1 MGPRLPFTAV
11 EPQRILSDRYVLIS
25 HLARGGMADVYVAED
40 RRLGRQVAVKIL
52 HDQYA
57 ASEAFVERFRRE
69 AQAAANLTHSGV
81 VAVHDSGEEDG
92 TYFMVMELVQGRNLR
107 DIVRT
112 EGALLPRRVAEIG
125 VEVASAL
132 AAAHA
137 QGVVHRDVKPAN
149 ILLTPNGSVKV
160 ADFGIARAFD
170 DTDQLTRTG
179 AVIGTATYFSP
190 EQAQGFSADARSDL
204 YSLGVVLYELLTGQ
218 PPFSGESAIA
228 VALQHVDKVP
238 TPPSELNPRVPRS
251 LETVVLRTLAKNP
264 DDRYQTADD
273 LARDLKLLLA
283 GQVPAVI
290 PEQDA
295 PTRVMAAAGAGGA
308 PSAPPP
314 PVTPPPES
322 EPAYREPGKLDSS
335 TIAIG
340 ILAAAALLGLGIILL
355 IRLIG
360 PGGDGRIEIPGVRG
374 QTVAV
379 ARATLEDLGFVVD
392 EDTVADAEVEAGLV
406 AGTDPAAGERLERG
420 GLVTLQVSQ
429 GPADIPVPSV
439 VDRRQVDAE
448 SLIREAGLEVG
459 EVTFEASATVPADF
473 VMAQDPAAGVLVTA
487 NHPVDLV
494 VSVGTDALIVPNVL
508 NRSEQDALFA
518 LTQVGFGQGQIVI
531 ERRPHGTVPEGF
543 VIETVPAAG
552 EIVPVSGTIT
562 LYISEGAVPTAVP
575 SVIGMPAEDATEL
588 LTGFGFQPV
597 TGSPVTVAW
606 NDPNAGRVAEQ
617 NPAAGQ
623 ILEFGSQVTIRV
635 GQAATDG
642 PVPDVVG
649 GTESS
654 ARQAIESDG
663 FVFARG
669 ADTILAPGD
678 PNIGR
683 VVTQSPTAGSIR
695 PIGSTVTVS
704 IGVEGAV
711 VPNLFTGGAGACTTA
726 VTQAVAQQR
735 ITSAELTMSAS
746 TLPPSQDEYFLKWD
760 SGENQFDPATRPECE
775 GRTVSQSPAP
785 GAIVAKG
792 SSVAVQ
798 FDPVLAPAAA
808 DIYGRTFV
816 SVRDAYRGGNPAHPT
831 ALELIQQ
838 GECTSGTH
846 PDGTI
851 GQIEPKPTQPI
862 VLIDGKYTLRYW
874 IVAAAGSACVP

>member
-81 VAVHDSGEEDG
+81 VAVHDWGEEDG

-459 EVTFEASATVPADF
+459 EVTFEASA
-473 VMAQDPAAGVLVTA
+473 
-487 NHPVDLV
+487 
-494 VSVGTDALIVPNVL
+494 
-508 NRSEQDALFA
+508 RS
-518 LTQVGFGQGQIVI
+518 
-531 ERRPHGTVPEGF
+531 P
-543 VIETVPAAG
+543 
-552 EIVPVSGTIT
+552 
-562 LYISEGAVPTAVP
+562 PT
-575 SVIGMPAEDATEL
+575 S
-588 LTGFGFQPV
+588 
-597 TGSPVTVAW
+597 
-606 NDPNAGRVAEQ
+606 
-617 NPAAGQ
+617 
-623 ILEFGSQVTIRV
+623 
-635 GQAATDG
+635 
-642 PVPDVVG
+642 
-649 GTESS
+649 
-654 ARQAIESDG
+654 
-663 FVFARG
+663 
-669 ADTILAPGD
+669 
-678 PNIGR
+678 
-683 VVTQSPTAGSIR
+683 
-695 PIGSTVTVS
+695 
-704 IGVEGAV
+704 
-711 VPNLFTGGAGACTTA
+711 
-726 VTQAVAQQR
+726 
-735 ITSAELTMSAS
+735 
-746 TLPPSQDEYFLKWD
+746 
-760 SGENQFDPATRPECE
+760 
-775 GRTVSQSPAP
+775 
-785 GAIVAKG
+785 
-792 SSVAVQ
+792 
-798 FDPVLAPAAA
+798 
-808 DIYGRTFV
+808 
-816 SVRDAYRGGNPAHPT
+816 
-831 ALELIQQ
+831 
-838 GECTSGTH
+838 
-846 PDGTI
+846 
-851 GQIEPKPTQPI
+851 
-862 VLIDGKYTLRYW
+862 
-874 IVAAAGSACVP
+874 

>member
-1 MGPRLPFTAV
+1 MDPRLPFTAV
-11 EPQRILSDRYVLIS
+11 EPQRVLSDRYVLIS

-149 ILLTPNGSVKV
+149 ILLTANGSVKV

-190 EQAQGFSADARSDL
+190 EQAQGHSADARSDI

-218 PPFSGESAIA
+218 APFAGESAIA
-228 VALQHVDKVP
+228 VAVQHVEKAP
-238 TPPSELNPRVPRS
+238 TPPSELNPQVPRS
-251 LETVVLRTLAKNP
+251 LEAVVLRALAKNP
-264 DDRYQTADD
+264 DDRYQTADA

-283 GQVPAVI
+283 GQVPAVV
-290 PEQDA
+290 PEPEA
-295 PTRVMAAAGAGGA
+295 PTRVMSAAGGA

-314 PVTPPPES
+314 PITPPPGS
-322 EPAYREPGKLDSS
+322 EPAYREPGRLDPS

-340 ILAAAALLGLGIILL
+340 ILAAVALLGLGIILL

-360 PGGDGRIEIPGVRG
+360 PGGDGRIEIPDLRG
-374 QTVAV
+374 ETVAV

-392 EDTVADAEVEAGLV
+392 EDTIADEEIEMGRVAA
-406 AGTDPAAGERLERG
+406 TDPAAGERLERG
-420 GLVTLQVSQ
+420 GLVTLLVSQ
-429 GPADIPVPSV
+429 GPADIPVPNV
-439 VDRRQVDAE
+439 VDRRQRDAE
-448 SLIREAGLEVG
+448 ALIRAAGLEVG
-459 EVTFEASATVPADF
+459 EITFEPSDTVPADF
-473 VMAQDPAAGVLVTA
+473 VIAQDPLAGVLVTA

-494 VSVGTDALIVPNVL
+494 VSAGTDALRVPEVA

-518 LTQVGFGQGQIVI
+518 LTQAGFGQGQIII

-543 VIETVPAAG
+543 VIETMPGAG
-552 EIVPVSGTIT
+552 EIVPITGTVT
-562 LYISEGAVPTAVP
+562 LFVSEGAVPTAVP
-575 SVIGMPAEDATEL
+575 SVIGMTTEDATAL
-588 LTGFGFQPV
+588 LAEFGFQPV

-606 NDPNAGRVAEQ
+606 NDPIAGRIAEQ
-617 NPAAGQ
+617 DPAAGQ

-635 GQAATDG
+635 GQAATEG
-642 PVPDVVG
+642 SVPEVVG

-654 ARQAIESDG
+654 ARQAIEGEG
-663 FVFARG
+663 FVFSRG
-669 ADTILAPGD
+669 ADTLLAPGD

-683 VVTQSPTAGSIR
+683 VVTQSPTSGSIR

-726 VTQAVAQQR
+726 VTQTVAQQR
-735 ITSAELTMSAS
+735 ITSAQLTMSAS
-746 TLPPSQDEYFLKWD
+746 TLPASQDEYFLKWD
-760 SGENQFDPATRPECE
+760 SVANQFDPATRPECE

-785 GAIVAKG
+785 GTIVAKG
-792 SSVAVQ
+792 SSVSVQ

-816 SVRDAYRGGNPAHPT
+816 DVRNAYRGGNPAHPT

-862 VLIDGKYTLRYW
+862 LLVDDKYTLRYW